1 MTKLRALERI
11 QNILEQHEA
20 FLSIVSFHDY
30 AEFQV
35 LYRLKQFDGHKYNR
49 CPKNKKNLGDH
60 LWHCCIGAKKLK
72 AHQTEVVFLKL
83 QPGYNPQ
90 KIQSV
95 FILIWNY
102 IMASPTLTGLNWTMQ
117 VKSR

>member
-49 CPKNKKNLGDH
+49 CPKNKK
-60 LWHCCIGAKKLK
+60 A
-72 AHQTEVVFLKL
+72 
-83 QPGYNPQ
+83 
-90 KIQSV
+90 
-95 FILIWNY
+95 
-102 IMASPTLTGLNWTMQ
+102 
-117 VKSR
+117 